1 MSSATLTAR
10 PAGLGDGM
18 FDDLPTADWVKV
30 LLELA
35 VLAVIVVIAVRKHA
49 KQRKFDRMVAMSE
62 ETQANLSPELREKV
76 VKASGNT
83 LVALGVSSSVGVILL
98 LIMWFL

>member
-1 MSSATLTAR
+1 
-10 PAGLGDGM
+10 
-18 FDDLPTADWVKV
+18 
-30 LLELA
+30 
-35 VLAVIVVIAVRKHA
+35 
-49 KQRKFDRMVAMSE
+49 MVAMSE